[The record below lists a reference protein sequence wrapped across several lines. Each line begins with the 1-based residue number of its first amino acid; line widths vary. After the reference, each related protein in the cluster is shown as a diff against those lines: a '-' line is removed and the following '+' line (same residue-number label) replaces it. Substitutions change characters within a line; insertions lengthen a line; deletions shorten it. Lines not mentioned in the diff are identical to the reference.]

1 MEYDAKTFKAFE
13 AYDFDND
20 KTFQAGLSNIPNS
33 SDALQL
39 LKAKAFYYSKIVAP
53 IDLSKYEGW
62 KSSQKVDKTT
72 GTTSISEQTQNNNHC
87 GQLSGAPYSASFA
100 EVVGMIMR
108 GEEIPG
114 AREIPDELNTESP
127 SRSAAKAP
135 PKPWERETNH

>member
-1 MEYDAKTFKAFE
+1 MECDAKTFKAFE

-20 KTFQAGLSNIPNS
+20 KVFQAGLLNIPNS
-33 SDALQL
+33 CDTLQL
-39 LKAKAFYYSKIVAP
+39 LKAKAFYYSKIAAP
-53 IDLSKYEGW
+53 IDLTKYESW
-62 KSSQKVDKTT
+62 KSSQTLDKTT
-72 GTTSISEQTQNNNHC
+72 GTTGSSEQTQNNNHC

-114 AREIPDELNTESP
+114 VCEIPDELNTESP
-127 SRSAAKAP
+127 SRSAVKAP